1 MIFRKIAAAL
11 FCTLALAVV
20 AGGVTTVSAQEMTY
34 EEYKIKLAE
43 YESRTAEAMRGLQAC
58 KEAGDKL
65 RAEIAGIDGQIAQVN
80 AEIYEILATDQASI
94 DAYMAELGRIE
105 ARLMGLLN
113 MSEEALFEKRDE
125 IDSIEARVA
134 EMKKSRIA
142 KLPDAATKL
151 ANIDQLLE
159 RVKARMPRKRIK
171 QYTVVRGDNL
181 WNIAKKP
188 SIYSDPYLWPRIYV
202 ENRGKIKNPDLI
214 YPNWSLNV
222 PFGVDLNQ
230 HLVVGG
236 QSLSSIAGMVYKD
249 PTKWHRLLKANQSQI
264 LDANL
269 IFPAQV
275 LDVPAN

>member
-1 MIFRKIAAAL
+1 MSFKKIAAAL
-11 FCTLALAVV
+11 FCTLALI
-20 AGGVTTVSAQEMTY
+20 GGASVSAQEMTY
-34 EEYKIKLAE
+34 EEYKIKLAG
-43 YESRTAEAMRGLQAC
+43 YESRTAEARRALQAC
-58 KEAGDKL
+58 NEAGGKL
-65 RAEIAGIDGQIAQVN
+65 RAEIAGIEGEVAGVN
-80 AEIYEILATDQASI
+80 TEIYELLGSDQSGI
-94 DAYMAELGRIE
+94 DSYLAELDRIE

-125 IDSIEARVA
+125 IDSIESRVG
-134 EMKKSRIA
+134 EMKADKKA
-142 KLPDAATKL
+142 FLPDATKKL

-159 RVKARMPRKRIK
+159 RIKARMPRKRIK

-181 WNIAKKP
+181 WSISKKP

-202 ENRGKIKNPDLI
+202 ENRNKIKNPDLI
-214 YPNWSLNV
+214 FPDWTLNV

-249 PTKWHRLLKANQSQI
+249 PTKWHRLLKANLTQI

>member
-1 MIFRKIAAAL
+1 MRFRNITAAL
-11 FCTLALAVV
+11 ICTLALVLGL
-20 AGGVTTVSAQEMTY
+20 GGLSVTAQEMTY

-43 YESRTAEAMRGLQAC
+43 YEKRTIDANKALAAC
-58 KEAGDKL
+58 KAEGEKL
-65 RAEIAGIDGQIAQVN
+65 RAEIAGLDGQIAGVRK
-80 AEIYEILATDQASI
+80 EIEGLLGYNQGEIDGFL
-94 DAYMAELGRIE
+94 AELDRIE

-113 MSEEALFEKRDE
+113 LSDEALFEKRDE
-125 IDSIEARVA
+125 VNSIEDRIE
-134 EMKKSRIA
+134 EMKKDKRA
-142 KLPDAATKL
+142 LLPDSKAKL

-159 RVKARMPRKRIK
+159 RINARMPRKRIK

-188 SIYSDPYLWPRIYV
+188 SMYSDPYMWPRIYV
-202 ENRGKIKNPDLI
+202 ENRSKIKNPDLI
-214 YPNWSLNV
+214 FPDWKLNV

-230 HLVVGG
+230 HLVQSG
-236 QSLSSIAGMVYKD
+236 QSLSAIAGMVYKD

-264 LDANL
+264 MDANL

>member
-1 MIFRKIAAAL
+1 MRFRKITAAL
-11 FCTLALAVV
+11 FCTLALVV
-20 AGGVTTVSAQEMTY
+20 GLGGVPVTAQEMTY

-43 YESRTAEAMRGLQAC
+43 YEGRTAEARRALAAC

-65 RAEIAGIDGQIAQVN
+65 RAEIGALEGDMASVN
-80 AEIYEILATDQASI
+80 KEIYELLGTDQGSI
-94 DAYMAELGRIE
+94 DSFLAELDRIE

-113 MSEEALFEKRDE
+113 LSEEALFEKRDE
-125 IDSIEARVA
+125 IASIEERVA
-134 EMKKSRIA
+134 QIKEDNRA
-142 KLPDAATKL
+142 LLPDAANKL

-159 RVKARMPRKRIK
+159 RVKALMPRTRIK
-171 QYTVVRGDNL
+171 QYTVMRGDNL

-202 ENRGKIKNPDLI
+202 ENKGKIKNPDLI

-230 HLVVGG
+230 HLVVTG
-236 QSLSSIAGMVYKD
+236 QSLSSIAGAVYKD